1 MTTTPE
7 SPSWLTADTKLAA
20 QEIQA
25 ALGLE
30 TSNDQDEKL
39 RITGLEP
46 LILGIALKAVIGAA
60 TSLSSKILYDKWKS
74 AHSRDDLDKI
84 IKELSRGTKGGA
96 RQPADAKAAR
106 EDVISSLTLEGLT
119 RGQAEKVCDAI
130 FKRMQNHTL

>member
-1 MTTTPE
+1 MTTIPE
-7 SPSWLTADTKLAA
+7 SPSWLTADTELTA

-30 TSNDQDEKL
+30 ASNQQEEKL

-46 LILGIALKAVIGAA
+46 IILGIALKAVIGAA
-60 TSLSSKILYDKWKS
+60 ASLSSKILYDKWTS

-84 IKELSRGTKGGA
+84 IKELSRATAGSAG
-96 RQPADAKAAR
+96 QPADAKAAR
-106 EDVISSLTLEGLT
+106 EGVINSLTLEGLT

-130 FKRMQNHTL
+130 FKRMQNHKL